1 MRTAHSLVSL
11 LALAVAAAAQQ
22 AAGHVAPPDDALAA
36 AWQAAKS
43 QAKAH
48 KAPILAFV
56 LPSAAA
62 MAAEAPAKRTWEREQ
77 AVGIL
82 RAFREE
88 SAPASSARDLLLRQ
102 VQLLRVTEH
111 PRAARARGDLEVR
124 ATRSTAVFALTIPV
138 IATPESCLA
147 EPGETVVLLGADGK
161 RVRGFKTELL
171 DAAAFVAEVGAVVLE
186 PKALAARA
194 ANVPPA
200 IARDVAA
207 LPTAKAGRIPFVED
221 RDLAKRLVANLAGAA
236 PALVQWVD
244 GELTMHH
251 VLWLLED
258 ERDPLGT
265 ERPSVIEDHCTGCGM
280 GYTPPSLTGTLKL
293 IGP

>member
-22 AAGHVAPPDDALAA
+22 AAGRVAPPDDALAA

-56 LPSAAA
+56 LPPAAA

-111 PRAARARGDLEVR
+111 PPVAQGRGDTKVL
-124 ATRSTAVFALTIPV
+124 ATRGTAVFALTIPV
-138 IATPESCLA
+138 VATPEACLA

-161 RVRGFKTELL
+161 RVRGFQTDLL

-207 LPTAKAGRIPFVED
+207 LPAAKAGRIPFVED

>member
-22 AAGHVAPPDDALAA
+22 AVGHAAPPDALAA
-36 AWQAAKS
+36 AWQTALA
-43 QAKAH
+43 QAKTH

-56 LPSAAA
+56 LPPAEA

-161 RVRGFKTELL
+161 RVRGFQTDLL

-194 ANVPPA
+194 ANVPPV

-207 LPTAKAGRIPFVED
+207 LPAAKAGRIPFVED
-221 RDLAKRLVANLAGAA
+221 RELAKRLVANLAGAA